1 VSKCSDPVGDMPC
14 GKVIDRAQLTRVSV
28 GIASMMAAGA
38 AGFGAQAQEAAKQE
52 AVPLPPLEVTTQKAK
67 PKSKPKKSTAGS
79 SVSPAPQ
86 AAPAPT
92 PAPPS
97 PAAVTADQT
106 DAFTPASGNS
116 LEAGTGIGRL
126 PGSIQETP
134 QVVNVIPQKQLQQQN
149 ATTVDQ
155 ALRAVPGVTVA
166 IGEGGGGFNGDQF
179 RIRGF
184 EAKGDLY
191 VDGLRDFGVYVRDSF
206 ATEEVQVLKGPS
218 SESFGAGTTGGV
230 INLRQK
236 SAHLGDSARMD
247 FSAGTGPLFRTTVD
261 VNKQI
266 DSTTAMRA
274 VAMWHD
280 QEVVDRDHVESNRW
294 GFLGSLGFGLGT
306 DTTWIVNYLHQQGD
320 RTPDYGVPNML
331 RPGTTNGGAPITEF
345 GVDRSTFYGKVSD
358 HDETD
363 VDIITSRLQSRIN
376 SQLTLY
382 NDTRL
387 AYYTRNFATTVPG
400 CTGQCA
406 IDFFAG
412 GNPIISFGGGNPT
425 FDQQSWGFQNIAS
438 GVATLNIG
446 GFKHEAVAGIDVF
459 YQEDDRP
466 GYGQFGA
473 NGVAKPTA
481 APATATTIRT
491 PDASFYQSYGMR
503 RVLTADRYSDGTE
516 IGLFASDR
524 MWLTPEWSVLGGI
537 RWTDF
542 EYNFEQ
548 PYAAPPVDATSQGN
562 YWSPKVSVIWEPSK
576 AESYYASWA
585 RSASPVG
592 QFVTNSLNPI
602 ATTTPRNEVEE
613 NESYEAGAKW
623 SILGGRLGLAGAVFQ
638 IEKNGVVVPN
648 PDNPGTV
655 VATGESQQVRGFEFG
670 VTGQLTKAWIMN
682 VGYAYLDS
690 EITGSLTAPAN
701 VGNKIG
707 GVPENSVTVWTSYNL
722 SESLI
727 SGPGVWTIAGGIV
740 YQSDMFSVNN
750 SANQYI
756 IPYTFSLDGLITYEI
771 DGWRLAANG
780 YNLTDRLNYD
790 SSFNNR
796 AIPAPGRSVL
806 FTVGKQF

>member
-1 VSKCSDPVGDMPC
+1 
-14 GKVIDRAQLTRVSV
+14 
-28 GIASMMAAGA
+28 MAASA
-38 AGFGAQAQEAAKQE
+38 AGFGAHAQEAAPPD
-52 AVPLPPLEVTTQKAK
+52 ANVPLPPLEVTTQKAK
-67 PKSKPKKSTAGS
+67 KAKAKAKAKKSAPSSTSTA
-79 SVSPAPQ
+79 
-86 AAPAPT
+86 AAPSPSPT
-92 PAPPS
+92 PAAPS
-97 PAAVTADQT
+97 PAAATAAQT
-106 DAFTPASGNS
+106 DAFTPGSGNS
-116 LEAGTGIGRL
+116 LKAGTGIGRL

-134 QVVNVIPQKQLQQQN
+134 QVVNVVPQAQLQQQN
-149 ATTVDQ
+149 TTTVDQ

-191 VDGLRDFGVYVRDSF
+191 IDGLRDFGVYVRDSF

-236 SAHLGDSARMD
+236 SAHLGDSASMD
-247 FSAGTGPLFRTTVD
+247 FSVGTGALYRSTID
-261 VNKQI
+261 VNKQVN
-266 DSTTAMRA
+266 STTAMRA
-274 VAMWHD
+274 VGMWHD
-280 QEVVDRDHVESNRW
+280 QDVLDRDHVESNRW

-306 DTTWIVNYLHQQGD
+306 DTTWIVNYLHQSGD
-320 RTPDYGVPNML
+320 RTPDYGVPNVIP
-331 RPGTTNGGAPITEF
+331 PGQTRGAPITEF
-345 GVDRSTFYGKVSD
+345 GVDRSTFYGKASD

-363 VDIITSRLQSRIN
+363 VDMITSRLQSRVN

-387 AYYTRNFATTVPG
+387 AFYTRDFATTVPG
-400 CTGQCA
+400 CSGSCLT
-406 IDFFAG
+406 DFFAG
-412 GNPIISFGGGNPT
+412 LNPNISFGGGNPT
-425 FDQQSWGFQNIAS
+425 FDQQSWGFQNVAS

-446 GFKHEAVAGIDVF
+446 GFKHEAVAGIDIL

-466 GYGQFGA
+466 GYGQFGS
-473 NGVAKPTA
+473 NGVAKPSLAPDTGTTVRDPNA
-481 APATATTIRT
+481 AY
-491 PDASFYQSYGMR
+491 YQYFGMQ
-503 RVLTADRYSDGTE
+503 RVLSADRFSDGTE
-516 IGLFASDR
+516 VGLFASDR

-542 EYNFEQ
+542 EYNFSQ
-548 PYAAPPVDATSQGN
+548 PYATATGFNATSQGN
-562 YWSPKVSVIWEPSK
+562 YWSPKVSVIWEPTK
-576 AESYYASWA
+576 QETYYVSWA

-602 ATTTPRNEVEE
+602 GTPTAPAANGAVEE
-613 NESYEAGAKW
+613 NESWEAGAKW
-623 SILGGRLGLAGAVFQ
+623 SILNGRLGLAAAIFQ
-638 IEKNGVVVPN
+638 VEKNGVVVPN
-648 PDNPGTV
+648 PDFPGTV
-655 VATGESQQVRGFEFG
+655 IATGESQRVRGVELG
-670 VTGQLTKAWIMN
+670 VTGQLTKAWMMN
-682 VGYAYLDS
+682 VGYTYLDS
-690 EITGSLTAPAN
+690 EITYSTTN
-701 VGNKIG
+701 SNIGNEIG

-727 SGPGVWTIAGGIV
+727 SGPGKWTIAGGIV
-740 YQSDMFSVNN
+740 YQQDMFSVNN

-756 IPYTFSLDGLITYEI
+756 IPYTFSLDGLISYEL

-796 AIPAPGRSVL
+796 AIPSPGRSVL

>member
-1 VSKCSDPVGDMPC
+1 
-14 GKVIDRAQLTRVSV
+14 
-28 GIASMMAAGA
+28 MAASA
-38 AGFGAQAQEAAKQE
+38 AGFGAQAQEAAKPE
-52 AVPLPPLEVTTQKAK
+52 ANVPLPPLEVTTQKAK
-67 PKSKPKKSTAGS
+67 PKAKAKAKKSTPSTSA
-79 SVSPAPQ
+79 A
-86 AAPAPT
+86 AAPSPSPT
-92 PAPPS
+92 SAAPS
-97 PAAVTADQT
+97 PAAATAAQT
-106 DAFTPASGNS
+106 DAFTPGSGNS
-116 LEAGTGIGRL
+116 LKAGTGIGRL

-134 QVVNVIPQKQLQQQN
+134 QVVNVVPQAQLQQQN
-149 ATTVDQ
+149 TTTVDQ

-191 VDGLRDFGVYVRDSF
+191 IDGLRDFGVYVRDSF

-236 SAHLGDSARMD
+236 SAHLGDSASMD
-247 FSAGTGPLFRTTVD
+247 FSVGTGELYRSTVD
-261 VNKQI
+261 VNKQVN
-266 DSTTAMRA
+266 STTAMRA
-274 VAMWHD
+274 VGMWHD
-280 QEVVDRDHVESNRW
+280 QDVLDRDHVESNRW

-306 DTTWIVNYLHQQGD
+306 DTTWIVNYLHQSGD
-320 RTPDYGVPNML
+320 RTPDYGVPNVIP
-331 RPGTTNGGAPITEF
+331 PGQTRGAPITEF
-345 GVDRSTFYGKVSD
+345 GVDRSTFYGKASD

-363 VDIITSRLQSRIN
+363 VDMITSRLQSRVN

-387 AYYTRNFATTVPG
+387 AFYTRDFATTVPG
-400 CTGQCA
+400 CSGSCLT
-406 IDFFAG
+406 DFFAG
-412 GNPIISFGGGNPT
+412 LNPNISFGGGNPT
-425 FDQQSWGFQNIAS
+425 FDQQSWGFQNVAS

-446 GFKHEAVAGIDVF
+446 GFKHEAVAGIDIF

-466 GYGQFGA
+466 GYIQSG
-473 NGVAKPTA
+473 KPTTVTGTGVRNPDTTYYQYYPMVRS
-481 APATATTIRT
+481 PA
-491 PDASFYQSYGMR
+491 
-503 RVLTADRYSDGTE
+503 ADRFSDGTE

-542 EYNFEQ
+542 EYNFAQ
-548 PYAAPPVDATSQGN
+548 PNAVPAFDGTSQGN

-576 AESYYASWA
+576 SETYYLSWA
-585 RSASPVG
+585 RAASPVG
-592 QFVTNSLNPI
+592 QFVTNSLNPLS
-602 ATTTPRNEVEE
+602 ATVPRNEVEE
-613 NESYEAGAKW
+613 NESWEAGAKW
-623 SILGGRLGLAGAVFQ
+623 SILNGRLGLAAAVFQ
-638 IEKNGVVVPN
+638 VEKNGVVVAN

-655 VATGESQQVRGFEFG
+655 IATGETQRVRGVELG
-670 VTGQLTKAWIMN
+670 VTGQLTKAWMMN
-682 VGYAYLDS
+682 VGYTYLDS
-690 EITGSLTAPAN
+690 EITSTLTGAN
-701 VGNKIG
+701 VGNEIG

-727 SGPGVWTIAGGIV
+727 SGPGKWTIAGGIV
-740 YQSDMFSVNN
+740 YQQDMFSVNN

-756 IPYTFSLDGLITYEI
+756 IPYTFSLDGLVSYEL

-796 AIPAPGRSVL
+796 AIPSPGRSVL